1 MPSTKPRHNLHL
13 DEDLTRRLMALAAK
27 PGMSKAGIISA
38 ALRSYLDKEGAG
50 VLDDLLQ
57 TRMNRFSGQLDRLER
72 DQRIVVQTLAE
83 FVRHHFLVTAAP
95 PESELASRRAQAEAR
110 YQSFIETVG
119 RQLAAG
125 RQPKPSTAALEAA
138 E

>member
-1 MPSTKPRHNLHL
+1 MPTTRPRHNLHL
-13 DEDLTRRLMALAAK
+13 DEDLTGKLLVLASK
-27 PGMSKAGIISA
+27 PGMSKAAIISA
-38 ALRSYLDKEGAG
+38 ALRTYLDNQGDVA
-50 VLDDLLQ
+50 LDQRLQ
-57 TRMNRFSGQLDRLER
+57 TRLNRLSGQLDRLER
-72 DQRIVVQTLAE
+72 DQRVVVQTLAE

-95 PESELASRRAQAEAR
+95 PESELAPRRAQAEAR

-125 RQPKPSTAALEAA
+125 HQPKAPTVTLEAA

>member
-13 DEDLTRRLMALAAK
+13 DEDLTRRLAALAGK
-27 PGMSKAGIISA
+27 PGMSKARIISA
-38 ALRSYLDKEGAG
+38 ALRSYFDREGADT
-50 VLDDLLQ
+50 LDSLLQ
-57 TRMNRFSGQLDRLER
+57 TRLNRLSGQLDRVER
-72 DQRIVVQTLAE
+72 DQRIVAQTLAE

-125 RQPKPSTAALEAA
+125 RQPKMAPPGLEAA

>member
-50 VLDDLLQ
+50 ILDDLLQ
-57 TRMNRFSGQLDRLER
+57 TRMNRLSGQLDRLER

-125 RQPKPSTAALEAA
+125 RQPKPPAAALEAA

>member
-13 DEDLTRRLMALAAK
+13 DEDLTRRLAAVASK
-27 PGMSKAGIISA
+27 PGSSKAGVIAA
-38 ALRSYLDKEGAG
+38 ALRSYLEEEGAD
-50 VLDDLLQ
+50 VLDHLLQ
-57 TRMNRFSGQLDRLER
+57 TRLNRLSGQLDRLER

-83 FVRHHFLVTAAP
+83 FVRHHLLVTAAP

-125 RQPKPSTAALEAA
+125 RQPKSQPATLEAA

>member
-1 MPSTKPRHNLHL
+1 MPTTKPRHNLHL
-13 DEDLTRRLMALAAK
+13 DEDLTRRLMALASK
-27 PGMSKAGIISA
+27 PGMSKAAIISA
-38 ALRSYLDKEGAG
+38 ALRTYLDNQGAG
-50 VLDDLLQ
+50 TLDQLLQ
-57 TRMNRFSGQLDRLER
+57 TRLNRLSGQLDRLER
-72 DQRIVVQTLAE
+72 DQRVVVQTLAE

-125 RQPKPSTAALEAA
+125 RQPKSPPVTLEAA

>member
-13 DEDLTRRLMALAAK
+13 DEDLTRRLLALAAK

-57 TRMNRFSGQLDRLER
+57 TRMNRLSGQLDRLER
-72 DQRIVVQTLAE
+72 DQRIVVQTLAK

-95 PESELASRRAQAEAR
+95 PESELVSRRAQAEAR

-125 RQPKPSTAALEAA
+125 RQPKPPAAALEAA

>member
-1 MPSTKPRHNLHL
+1 MPSSKPRHNLHL
-13 DEDLTRRLMALAAK
+13 DEDLTRRLMVLAAK

-38 ALRSYLDKEGAG
+38 ALRSYLDKEGAD
-50 VLDDLLQ
+50 VLDHLLQ
-57 TRMNRFSGQLDRLER
+57 TRLNRLSGQLDRLER

-125 RQPKPSTAALEAA
+125 RQPKPPTAALEAA

>member
-57 TRMNRFSGQLDRLER
+57 TRMNRLSGQLDRLER

-125 RQPKPSTAALEAA
+125 RQPKPPTVALEAA

>member
-1 MPSTKPRHNLHL
+1 MASTKPRHNLHL
-13 DEDLTRRLMALAAK
+13 DEAVTRRLAEFAAR
-27 PGMSKAGIISA
+27 PGMSKAKIVEA
-38 ALRSYLDKEGAG
+38 ALQSYFDHEAADTLDS
-50 VLDDLLQ
+50 LLQ
-57 TRMNRFSGQLDRLER
+57 TRMNRISGQIDRVER
-72 DQRIVVQTLAE
+72 DQRIVIHTLAE
-83 FVRHHFLVTAAP
+83 FVRHHFLVAGMP

-125 RQPKPSTAALEAA
+125 RQTKPVAPAMEAA

>member
-13 DEDLTRRLMALAAK
+13 DEDLTRRLLALAAK

-38 ALRSYLDKEGAG
+38 ALRSYLDKEGAE
-50 VLDDLLQ
+50 VLDHLLQ
-57 TRMNRFSGQLDRLER
+57 TRLNRLSGQLDRLER

-125 RQPKPSTAALEAA
+125 RQPRPPSVSMEAA

>member
-57 TRMNRFSGQLDRLER
+57 TRMNRLSGQLDRLER

-95 PESELASRRAQAEAR
+95 PDSELASRRAQAEAR

-125 RQPKPSTAALEAA
+125 RQPKSASAALEAA

>member
-1 MPSTKPRHNLHL
+1 MPSSKPRHNMHL
-13 DEDLTRRLMALAAK
+13 DEDLTRRLMVLAAK

-38 ALRSYLDKEGAG
+38 ALRSYLDKEGAD
-50 VLDDLLQ
+50 VLDHLLQ
-57 TRMNRFSGQLDRLER
+57 TRLNRLSGQLDRLER

-125 RQPKPSTAALEAA
+125 RQPKGSPAALEAA

>member
-1 MPSTKPRHNLHL
+1 MPSSKPRHNLHL
-13 DEDLTRRLMALAAK
+13 DEDLTRRLMVLAAK

-38 ALRSYLDKEGAG
+38 ALRSYLDKEGAD
-50 VLDDLLQ
+50 VLDHLLQ
-57 TRMNRFSGQLDRLER
+57 TRLNRLSGQLDRLER

-125 RQPKPSTAALEAA
+125 RQPKGSPAALEAA

>member
-57 TRMNRFSGQLDRLER
+57 TRMNRLSGQLDRLER

-125 RQPKPSTAALEAA
+125 RQPKPPTAALEAA

>member
-1 MPSTKPRHNLHL
+1 MPTTKPRHNLHL
-13 DEDLTRRLMALAAK
+13 DEDLTRKLLAVASK
-27 PGMSKAGIISA
+27 PGMSKAAIISA
-38 ALRSYLDKEGAG
+38 ALRAYLDNQGAAA
-50 VLDDLLQ
+50 LDQLLQ
-57 TRMNRFSGQLDRLER
+57 TRLNRLSGQLGRLER
-72 DQRIVVQTLAE
+72 DQRVVVQTLAE

-125 RQPKPSTAALEAA
+125 RQPRSPVSLEAA

>member
-13 DEDLTRRLMALAAK
+13 DEDLTRRLMALASK

-57 TRMNRFSGQLDRLER
+57 TRMNRLSGQLDRLER

-125 RQPKPSTAALEAA
+125 RQPKPPTAALEAA

>member
-1 MPSTKPRHNLHL
+1 MPTTKPRHNLHL
-13 DEDLTRRLMALAAK
+13 DEDLTRKLMALASK
-27 PGMSKAGIISA
+27 PGMSKAAIISA
-38 ALRSYLDKEGAG
+38 ALRTYLDNQGAG
-50 VLDDLLQ
+50 TLDQLLQ
-57 TRMNRFSGQLDRLER
+57 TRLNRLSGQLDRLER
-72 DQRIVVQTLAE
+72 DQRVVVQTLAE

-119 RQLAAG
+119 RRLAAG
-125 RQPKPSTAALEAA
+125 RQPKSPPVTLEAA

>member
-38 ALRSYLDKEGAG
+38 ALRSYLDKEGAD
-50 VLDDLLQ
+50 VLDHLLQ
-57 TRMNRFSGQLDRLER
+57 TRLNRLSGQLDRLER

-125 RQPKPSTAALEAA
+125 RQPKAPPAALEAA

>member
-27 PGMSKAGIISA
+27 PGMSKAGILSA

-57 TRMNRFSGQLDRLER
+57 TRMNRLSGQLDRLER

-125 RQPKPSTAALEAA
+125 RQPKPPTAALEAA

>member
-1 MPSTKPRHNLHL
+1 MPSTKPRCNIHL
-13 DEDLTRRLMALAAK
+13 DPAIDRELTMRAGK
-27 PGMSKAGIISA
+27 PGMSKARIVEA
-38 ALRSYLDKEGAG
+38 ALRSFFEKEGADT
-50 VLDDLLQ
+50 LDHLLQ
-57 TRMNRFSGQLDRLER
+57 TRMNRVSGHLERMDR

-83 FVRHHFLVTAAP
+83 FIRHYFLVTAAP

-125 RQPKPSTAALEAA
+125 RQPKLATLEAA

>member
-13 DEDLTRRLMALAAK
+13 DEDLTRRLLALAAK

-57 TRMNRFSGQLDRLER
+57 TRMNRLSGQLDRLER

-125 RQPKPSTAALEAA
+125 RQPKSQPATLEAA

>member
-1 MPSTKPRHNLHL
+1 MPTTKPRHNLHL
-13 DEDLTRRLMALAAK
+13 NEDLTRKLTMLASK
-27 PGMSKAGIISA
+27 PGMSKAAIISA
-38 ALRSYLDKEGAG
+38 ALQAYLDNQGAG
-50 VLDDLLQ
+50 TLDQLLQ
-57 TRMNRFSGQLDRLER
+57 TRLNRLSGQLDRLER
-72 DQRIVVQTLAE
+72 DQRVVVQTLAE

-125 RQPKPSTAALEAA
+125 RQPKSPPVALEAA

>member
-1 MPSTKPRHNLHL
+1 MPSTKPRLL
-13 DEDLTRRLMALAAK
+13 ALAAK

-57 TRMNRFSGQLDRLER
+57 TRMNRLSGQLDRLER

-125 RQPKPSTAALEAA
+125 RQPKPPTAALEAA

>member
-13 DEDLTRRLMALAAK
+13 DEDLTKRLTSLAGK
-27 PGMSKAGIISA
+27 PGMSKTRIISA
-38 ALRSYLDKEGAG
+38 ALRSYLDREGAET
-50 VLDDLLQ
+50 LDSLLQ
-57 TRMNRFSGQLDRLER
+57 TRLNRLSGQLDRVER
-72 DQRIVVQTLAE
+72 DQRIVVQSLAE

-125 RQPKPSTAALEAA
+125 RQPKPPPANLAAA

>member
-57 TRMNRFSGQLDRLER
+57 TRMNRLSGQLDRLER

-125 RQPKPSTAALEAA
+125 RQPKNAPAALEAA

>member
-13 DEDLTRRLMALAAK
+13 DEDLTRRLLALAAK

-57 TRMNRFSGQLDRLER
+57 TRMNRLSGQLDRLER

-125 RQPKPSTAALEAA
+125 RQTKPAVPAMEAA

>member
-1 MPSTKPRHNLHL
+1 MPSSKPRHNLHL

-27 PGMSKAGIISA
+27 PGMSKAGIIAA
-38 ALRSYLDKEGAG
+38 ALRSYFDKEGAD
-50 VLDDLLQ
+50 VLDHLLQ
-57 TRMNRFSGQLDRLER
+57 TRLNRLSGQLDRLER

-125 RQPKPSTAALEAA
+125 RQPKAPPATLEAA

>member
-13 DEDLTRRLMALAAK
+13 DEDLTRRLLALAAK

-57 TRMNRFSGQLDRLER
+57 TRMNRLSGQLDRLER

-125 RQPKPSTAALEAA
+125 RQPKSATAALEAA

>member
-13 DEDLTRRLMALAAK
+13 DEDLTRRLLALAAK

-57 TRMNRFSGQLDRLER
+57 TRMNRLSGQLDRLER

-95 PESELASRRAQAEAR
+95 PESELASRRAKAEAR

-125 RQPKPSTAALEAA
+125 RQPKPPTAALEAA

>member
-13 DEDLTRRLMALAAK
+13 DEDLTRRLLALAAK

-50 VLDDLLQ
+50 LLDDLLQ
-57 TRMNRFSGQLDRLER
+57 TRMNRLSGQLDRLER

-125 RQPKPSTAALEAA
+125 RQPKPPTAALEAA

>member
-38 ALRSYLDKEGAG
+38 ALRSYLDKEGAD
-50 VLDDLLQ
+50 VLDHLLQ
-57 TRMNRFSGQLDRLER
+57 TRLNRLSGQLDRLER

-125 RQPKPSTAALEAA
+125 RQPKTAPAALEAA

>member
-38 ALRSYLDKEGAG
+38 ALRNYLDKEGAE
-50 VLDDLLQ
+50 VLDHLLQ
-57 TRMNRFSGQLDRLER
+57 TRLNRLSGQLDRLER

-125 RQPKPSTAALEAA
+125 RQPKTASAALEAA

>member
-13 DEDLTRRLMALAAK
+13 DEDLTRRLLALAAK

-38 ALRSYLDKEGAG
+38 ALRSYLDMEGAG

-57 TRMNRFSGQLDRLER
+57 TRMNRLSGQLDRLER

-119 RQLAAG
+119 RHLAAG
-125 RQPKPSTAALEAA
+125 RQPKSAATALEAA

>member
-38 ALRSYLDKEGAG
+38 ALRSYLEKEGAG

-57 TRMNRFSGQLDRLER
+57 TRMNRLSGQLDRLER

-125 RQPKPSTAALEAA
+125 RQPKPPTAALEAA

>member
-38 ALRSYLDKEGAG
+38 ALRSYLDKEGAD
-50 VLDDLLQ
+50 VLDHLLQ
-57 TRMNRFSGQLDRLER
+57 TRLNRLSGQLDRLER

-95 PESELASRRAQAEAR
+95 PDSELASRRAQAEAR

-125 RQPKPSTAALEAA
+125 RQTKPQPATLEAA